1 MVAGHPISRPRI
13 QLTRMDL
20 SSVANH
26 EDYVHLTR
34 PEAQPEDVLEAE
46 AANEQ
51 ECVYPPPLQ
60 NLPCLVL
67 FWRAR
72 GLSLEAKTD
81 MFPFFFYS
89 HRLPFSLLSFSL
101 FPSVAGNKK
110 GHSPRSFPVSLVF
123 SIFFL
128 PFSPYLFPFPS
139 FLPLFLL
146 FPFPPFHLLN
156 SI

>member
-51 ECVYPPPLQ
+51 ECVYPPP
-60 NLPCLVL
+60 
-67 FWRAR
+67 
-72 GLSLEAKTD
+72 
-81 MFPFFFYS
+81 PF
-89 HRLPFSLLSFSL
+89 
-101 FPSVAGNKK
+101 KI
-110 GHSPRSFPVSLVF
+110 FPVLYYF
-123 SIFFL
+123 GGQED
-128 PFSPYLFPFPS
+128 
-139 FLPLFLL
+139 
-146 FPFPPFHLLN
+146 
-156 SI
+156 